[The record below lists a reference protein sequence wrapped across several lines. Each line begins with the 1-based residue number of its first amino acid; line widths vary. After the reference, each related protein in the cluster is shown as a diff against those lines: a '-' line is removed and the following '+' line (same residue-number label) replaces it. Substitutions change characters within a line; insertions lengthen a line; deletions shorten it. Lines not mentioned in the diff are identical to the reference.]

1 MSADWAKALVAT
13 LVLGL
18 LIAAGLSIGEW
29 RTEAPPVETFEELA
43 TAIFD
48 TYVLPFE
55 VLSILLLGALFS
67 AIYVGAKNRKQE
79 GGLQ

>member
-1 MSADWAKALVAT
+1 MSGDWAKALVAV

-18 LIAAGLSIGEW
+18 LLAAGLTVGEW
-29 RTEAPPVETFEELA
+29 RTEAVPVETFESLA
-43 TAIFD
+43 DAIFI

-55 VLSILLLGALFS
+55 VLSVLLLGALFS
-67 AIYVGAKNRKQE
+67 ALYVGAKNRREE

>member
-1 MSADWAKALVAT
+1 MSADWAKALIASA
-13 LVLGL
+13 LLGVL
-18 LIAAGLSIGEW
+18 IFAGLAIGEW

-43 TAIFD
+43 IAIFT

-55 VLSILLLGALFS
+55 VLSVLLLGALFS
-67 AIYVGAKNRKQE
+67 ALYVGAKTRREQ

>member
-1 MSADWAKALVAT
+1 MTREWAKAVVAT
-13 LVLGL
+13 MVLAV
-18 LIAAGLSIGEW
+18 LIVAGLGVGEW
-29 RTEAPPVETFEELA
+29 RTEAPPVETFDEVA

-55 VLSILLLGALFS
+55 VLSVLLLGALFS
-67 AIYVGAKNRKQE
+67 ALYVGAKNRREE

>member
-1 MSADWAKALVAT
+1 MSAEWAKALVAS
-13 LVLGL
+13 LVLAL
-18 LIAAGLSIGEW
+18 LVIAGLGVGEW
-29 RTEAPPVETFEELA
+29 RTESPPVETFEGLA

-55 VLSILLLGALFS
+55 VLSVLLLGALFS
-67 AIYVGAKNRKQE
+67 ALYVGAKNRREE